1 MFKRRDKQGFV
12 ARLRAQWRRPGGAM
26 RAGKYLWHRLRRL
39 PDPPE
44 RIARGVFAG
53 VFVTFLPII
62 GIHFIAAAIVAWFLR
77 GNILAAL
84 LATLVGNPV
93 TFPLIALAAMSTG
106 HWILGTTD
114 PLTIPMVFD
123 AFGAAAGDL
132 WHNFFAL
139 IGGPGQPHW
148 AGLIL
153 FWRDVYLPYLV
164 GSIAPG
170 LFFSLAA
177 AGLTIPVVRAYQAM
191 RQRRRLARVSAR
203 AMADVVAGTVTVTS
217 TGAKGDDAAAHSS

>member
-12 ARLRAQWRRPGGAM
+12 ARTRAQWRRPGGAF

-62 GIHFIAAAIVAWFLR
+62 GLHFIAAAIVAWFLR

-84 LATLVGNPV
+84 LSTLIGNPF
-93 TFPLIALAAMSTG
+93 TFPFIILVAMSTG

-114 PLTIPMVFD
+114 PLTVPMVFD
-123 AFGAAAGDL
+123 AFGSATSDL

-139 IGGPGQPHW
+139 ISGTGQAHW
-148 AGLIL
+148 AGLIM

-164 GSIAPG
+164 GSIIPG
-170 LFFSLAA
+170 LVVSLSC
-177 AGLTIPVVRAYQAM
+177 AGLTIPAVRAYQTM
-191 RQRRRLARVSAR
+191 RRHRRLAQITAR
-203 AMADVVAGTVTVTS
+203 ATATNVRAG
-217 TGAKGDDAAAHSS
+217 GAKGDDAAAH